1 MTASSRISRLVL
13 AALLAASAA
22 ACRAAPTAASSPSP
36 VVTAVGDEGAW
47 IVQRLYV
54 GRDIPG
60 GGVVDDAAWEA
71 FLREEATPRFPD
83 GLTTYATRGQ
93 WLGANG
99 QVVREE
105 AFVLEVM
112 HPASAAAEGERK
124 VREIAAAYRVR
135 FRQEAVLWTRD
146 RVEARL
152 LTAN

>member
-1 MTASSRISRLVL
+1 MTSPSRISRLVL
-13 AALLAASAA
+13 AALVAASAA
-22 ACRAAPTAASSPSP
+22 ACRAAPIVASSPAP
-36 VVTAVGDEGAW
+36 IVAPAGEEGW

-60 GGVVDDAAWEA
+60 GGVVDDAAWDA